1 MRKTKV
7 GHIIDT
13 VCGVALVC
21 VGVWF
26 VVSCMQVSNQNV
38 AWWNLIELLF

>member
-1 MRKTKV
+1 MRKTKA

-13 VCGVALVC
+13 VSGIILVC

-26 VVSCMQVSNQNV
+26 VASCMQVANHNV